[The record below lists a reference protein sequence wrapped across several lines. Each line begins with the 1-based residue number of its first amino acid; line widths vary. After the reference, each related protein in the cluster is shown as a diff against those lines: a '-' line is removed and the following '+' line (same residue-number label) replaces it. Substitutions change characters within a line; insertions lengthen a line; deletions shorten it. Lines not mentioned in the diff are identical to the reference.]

1 MTHCY
6 FVGVMNRDIDS
17 GAASMIRAVERDFY
31 FLNPNLLLHPG
42 FSVKWQVA
50 SGKWHLVSRAYRL
63 SVSEWCQM
71 SDLSSCIDVVGHGCV
86 VFDYKPS
93 ISILTRPRQG
103 SRSNSEINIPTCLLC
118 QPAHRLHTRTQVA

>member
-31 FLNPNLLLHPG
+31 FLNLNLLLHPG

-50 SGKWHLVSRAYRL
+50 SG
-63 SVSEWCQM
+63 
-71 SDLSSCIDVVGHGCV
+71 
-86 VFDYKPS
+86 
-93 ISILTRPRQG
+93 ILFPERTDC
-103 SRSNSEINIPTCLLC
+103 RSLNG
-118 QPAHRLHTRTQVA
+118 AK